1 MEQSNSNENPEID
14 YSLPVSFSEIPPA
27 LQNLMKEMVSRVY
40 EKVDSDDAE
49 QMCWPLEDFMAGN
62 RKASPNTLSKE
73 MAVLLRA
80 LI

>member
-1 MEQSNSNENPEID
+1 MEQQGSNQNPEID
-14 YSLPVSFSEIPPA
+14 FSKKISFDEVPPA
-27 LQNLMKEMVSRVY
+27 LQNLMKEMVSRVH

-62 RKASPNTLSKE
+62 RKASPNTLSQE